1 MKSKSIV
8 LSLLLLTFAVVQS
21 RAQGLHLGVK
31 GGANIFKVD
40 GQGYDQGFQFGYNV
54 GAFAEINFPGVFG
67 IQPELLWNQTNY
79 RTGSNFSDIYSNVH
93 GVDDVKGKLN
103 YLSIPVLLSFRP
115 AKIISF
121 QAGPQFGILLNQDKS
136 LVDNSKEAF
145 KKGDLSLV
153 GGVQLNLANV
163 VVGGR
168 YVIGLNNINDVTD
181 DHSWKNQGFQ
191 VYAGFRFF

>member
-79 RTGSNFSDIYSNVH
+79 RTGTQFSSIYPNGINDI
-93 GVDDVKGKLN
+93 KGKLN

-121 QAGPQFGILLNQDKS
+121 QAGPQFGILLNQDKN
-136 LVDNSKEAF
+136 LVDNSKDAF
-145 KKGDLSLV
+145 KKGDLSFV
-153 GGVQLNLANV
+153 GGVQLNLASLV
-163 VVGGR
+163 IGGR
-168 YVIGLNNINDVTD
+168 YVVGLNNINDVTD

>member
-1 MKSKSIV
+1 M
-8 LSLLLLTFAVVQS
+8 
-21 RAQGLHLGVK
+21 GVK

-54 GAFAEINFPGVFG
+54 GAFAEINFPGAFG

-79 RTGSNFSDIYSNVH
+79 RTGTQFSSIYPNGINDI
-93 GVDDVKGKLN
+93 KGKLN

-115 AKIISF
+115 AKIISL
-121 QAGPQFGILLNQDKS
+121 QAGPQFGILLNQDKD
-136 LVDNSKEAF
+136 LVDNSKDAF

-168 YVIGLNNINDVTD
+168 YVVGLNNINDVTD

>member
-79 RTGSNFSDIYSNVH
+79 RTGTNFHDVVPD
-93 GVDDVKGKLN
+93 GVNDVKGKLN
-103 YLSIPVLLSFRP
+103 YLSIPILLSFRP
-115 AKIISF
+115 VKIISF
-121 QAGPQFGILLNQDKS
+121 QAGPQFGILLNQDKT
-136 LVDNSKEAF
+136 LLENGHEAF
-145 KKGDLSLV
+145 KRGDVSLV
-153 GGVQLNLANV
+153 GGVQLNLANI

-168 YVIGLNNINDVTD
+168 YVAGLRNINAITEDNN
-181 DHSWKNQGFQ
+181 WKNQGFQ

>member
-79 RTGSNFSDIYSNVH
+79 RTGTQFSSIYPNGINDI
-93 GVDDVKGKLN
+93 KGKLN

-145 KKGDLSLV
+145 KKGDLSLA
-153 GGVQLNLANV
+153 GGVQLNLANI

-181 DHSWKNQGFQ
+181 DHTWKNQGFQ